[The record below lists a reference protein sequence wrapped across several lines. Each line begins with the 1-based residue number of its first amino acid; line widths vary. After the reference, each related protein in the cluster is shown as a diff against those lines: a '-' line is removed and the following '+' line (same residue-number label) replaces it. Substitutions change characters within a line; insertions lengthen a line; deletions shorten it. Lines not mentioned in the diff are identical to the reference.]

1 MYMHIC
7 MQVDMWIGM
16 DMIVYKYMYRYN
28 ICTSTR
34 IIKLM
39 DVLIV
44 YLICTFVQCFVFTT
58 YTPLSMF

>member
-1 MYMHIC
+1 MHIC

-39 DVLIV
+39 DVLII
-44 YLICTFVQCFVFTT
+44 YLINIFVHGFVFKT
-58 YTPLSMF
+58 YTAISTF